1 MGRGKIEIKRIEN
14 PTSRQVT
21 YSKRRAGIMKRAS
34 ELSVLCDA
42 ELSLVMFSST
52 GRFSEY
58 CSPST
63 DAKSMYDR
71 YQQATG
77 IDLWSTQYEK
87 MQNML
92 SHLKEVNHN
101 LRREIS
107 QRMGEDLDGMDIK
120 ELRGLEQNIDEAL
133 NLVRSRKYHVIST
146 QTDTYKKKLKNSQET
161 HKNLIRELEME
172 EHAVFGYVDDD
183 QCNNDG
189 GLALVNE
196 ASYNFSFRAQP
207 SPANFLGMGYGSHDL
222 RLA

>member
-21 YSKRRAGIMKRAS
+21 YSKRRAGIMKKAA

-42 ELSLVMFSST
+42 DLSLVMFSST

-63 DAKSMYDR
+63 DAKNMYDR

-77 IDLWSTQYEK
+77 IDLWSSQYER
-87 MQNML
+87 MQNTL
-92 SHLKEVNHN
+92 SHLKDVNHS
-101 LRREIS
+101 LRREIRR
-107 QRMGEDLDGMDIK
+107 RMGEDLDGMDIK

-172 EHAVFGYVDDD
+172 EHAVYYVDDD

-189 GLALVNE
+189 RLALVNE
-196 ASYNFSFRAQP
+196 ASYIYSLRTQP
-207 SPANFLGMGYGSHDL
+207 SHTNLLGLGYGSHDL